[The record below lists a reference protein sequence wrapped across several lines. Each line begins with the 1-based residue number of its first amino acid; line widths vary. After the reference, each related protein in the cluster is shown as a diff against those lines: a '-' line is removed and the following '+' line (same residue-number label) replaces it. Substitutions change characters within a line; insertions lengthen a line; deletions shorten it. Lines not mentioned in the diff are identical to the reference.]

1 MLSHPTLFYAL
12 FSSPPPFN
20 SLPCCF
26 HSFSFLTSLQWKN
39 IHNRSQNI
47 PLLLS
52 LTSSSLTPIRSK
64 TKEGSNCAFDDL
76 KAPSSTPVKL
86 CLYVHTSCNEIKWNI
101 CEDILLKSIYQRAYS
116 HEDFQGTIYCIIL
129 IQCSYSAQCA
139 LSCYNSI
146 STIIVYQIPVHII
159 SYYLISCHIILY
171 NKSYYIR
178 LCYVV
183 SYYIISYQ

>member
-1 MLSHPTLFYAL
+1 MHLTTSK
-12 FSSPPPFN
+12 
-20 SLPCCF
+20 LPLVHQLNCVCMY
-26 HSFSFLTSLQWKN
+26 
-39 IHNRSQNI
+39 IHHAI
-47 PLLLS
+47 
-52 LTSSSLTPIRSK
+52 
-64 TKEGSNCAFDDL
+64 
-76 KAPSSTPVKL
+76 KL
-86 CLYVHTSCNEIKWNI
+86 NEIFVRIFYSK
-101 CEDILLKSIYQRAYS
+101 AYIKEHVVMKIFKEQYTVS
-116 HEDFQGTIYCIIL
+116 S
-129 IQCSYSAQCA
+129 SYSAHTVLIQCA